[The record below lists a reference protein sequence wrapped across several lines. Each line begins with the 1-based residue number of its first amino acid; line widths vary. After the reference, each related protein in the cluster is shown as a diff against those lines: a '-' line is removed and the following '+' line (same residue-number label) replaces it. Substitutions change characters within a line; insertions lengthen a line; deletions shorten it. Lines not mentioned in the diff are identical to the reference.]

1 MLWKFKV
8 KFYSNM
14 LWKYDEK
21 KVVTNRLK
29 TSLKVKKFF
38 SAFKTEKLKDT
49 QKRFN
54 IKIKAIRF
62 VLIIFK
68 SFIYQYFDKQV
79 TTQKSVIR
87 KKLKNINKTLKNG
100 KRWKFHSL
108 GLISLKKFQCFISFI
123 LKKKLKKLKKNEFH
137 SFSEFPNYTEKFQSF
152 ISLILKNPKKFL

>member
-1 MLWKFKV
+1 
-8 KFYSNM
+8 
-14 LWKYDEK
+14 
-21 KVVTNRLK
+21 
-29 TSLKVKKFF
+29 VKKFF

-100 KRWKFHSL
+100 KR
-108 GLISLKKFQCFISFI
+108 
-123 LKKKLKKLKKNEFH
+123 
-137 SFSEFPNYTEKFQSF
+137 
-152 ISLILKNPKKFL
+152 